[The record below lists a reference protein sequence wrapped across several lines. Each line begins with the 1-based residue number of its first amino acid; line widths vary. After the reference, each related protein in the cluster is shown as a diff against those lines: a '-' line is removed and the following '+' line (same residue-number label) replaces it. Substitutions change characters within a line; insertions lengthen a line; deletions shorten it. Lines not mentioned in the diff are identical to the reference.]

1 MVFVL
6 VVVVVDLM
14 IVILFLVC
22 RVAQKQLLDAILI
35 IVTKRF
41 YRELFLTLAPRIKE
55 LFCVGEKEKR
65 KRREKNENEK
75 RTVFEG
81 KIRFQRDDG
90 QISLLRLPDCCRR
103 LSKGGVQTP
112 HNTLEK

>member
-1 MVFVL
+1 MWE
-6 VVVVVDLM
+6 
-14 IVILFLVC
+14 
-22 RVAQKQLLDAILI
+22 RK
-35 IVTKRF
+35 
-41 YRELFLTLAPRIKE
+41 
-55 LFCVGEKEKR
+55 KEKR
-65 KRREKNENEK
+65 KMFKEKNENEERK
-75 RTVFEG
+75 VFEG

>member
-1 MVFVL
+1 MG
-6 VVVVVDLM
+6 
-14 IVILFLVC
+14 
-22 RVAQKQLLDAILI
+22 K
-35 IVTKRF
+35 
-41 YRELFLTLAPRIKE
+41 
-55 LFCVGEKEKR
+55 KEKR
-65 KRREKNENEK
+65 KMKEKNENERK
-75 RTVFEG
+75 VLEG

>member
-1 MVFVL
+1 MG
-6 VVVVVDLM
+6 
-14 IVILFLVC
+14 
-22 RVAQKQLLDAILI
+22 K
-35 IVTKRF
+35 
-41 YRELFLTLAPRIKE
+41 
-55 LFCVGEKEKR
+55 KEKR

-75 RTVFEG
+75 RTVLEG

-90 QISLLRLPDCCRR
+90 QISLPLLPDCCRR